1 MNKKLL
7 YGISA
12 FIIAAV
18 SVFNLNFNSQK
29 SHLSDMALANVEAL
43 ADAEA
48 ASGEKICYFRGT
60 TQYKEFYACEGSY
73 PNVNSCGNT
82 SRASDWFSTDNHVCN

>member
-12 FIIAAV
+12 FVIAAV

-29 SHLSDMALANVEAL
+29 SHLSDMALANVEVL
-43 ADAEA
+43 AAAENLP
-48 ASGEKICYFRGT
+48 EVVITC
-60 TQYKEFYACEGSY
+60 SY
-73 PNVNSCGNT
+73 PPSCHGKQCYIDIWNLLCPCFFNGHT
-82 SRASDWFSTDNHVCN
+82 YSFCAL